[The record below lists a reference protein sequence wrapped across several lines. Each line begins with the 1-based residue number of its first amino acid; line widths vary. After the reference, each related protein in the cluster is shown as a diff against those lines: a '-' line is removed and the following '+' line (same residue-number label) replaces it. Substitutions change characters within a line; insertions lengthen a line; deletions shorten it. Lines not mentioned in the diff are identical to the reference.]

1 LIVPSAGGRRER
13 NPARAVP
20 QLAVGFADCHFPV
33 AMKARL
39 FVVRDA
45 LQEAPMG
52 LLDILNG
59 MQNGPRGQT
68 DPNAKGGMSP
78 ITMAILAL
86 IAYKGYKHLSG
97 GQQAPSTPASPR
109 LPDRNNMDADT
120 GAPGGGLGDI
130 LGGLLGG
137 GRGGAFGNAPG
148 GAGGGGGLGDLLKGG
163 LGGALAG
170 GAAGSILS
178 GGLGSLLE
186 QFQRNGQGQAAQS
199 WVGKGPN
206 QDISESD
213 LAKSIG
219 IDDIDTVASQTGLS
233 RDELLSGLRR
243 ELPQAVD
250 ELTPEG
256 RLPTEQEASRWV

>member
-1 LIVPSAGGRRER
+1 
-13 NPARAVP
+13 
-20 QLAVGFADCHFPV
+20 
-33 AMKARL
+33 
-39 FVVRDA
+39 
-45 LQEAPMG
+45 MG

-59 MQNGPRGQT
+59 MQNGPRGPA

-86 IAYKGYKHLSG
+86 LAYKGYKHLSG
-97 GQQAPSTPASPR
+97 GQQAPAAPGTRFPGGNS
-109 LPDRNNMDADT
+109 MDA
-120 GAPGGGLGDI
+120 GASGGGLGDI

-137 GRGGAFGNAPG
+137 GQSGGGNL
-148 GAGGGGGLGDLLKGG
+148 GGGLGDLLKGG

-178 GGLGSLLE
+178 GGLGSLLQ
-186 QFQRNGQGQAAQS
+186 QFQQNGHGQAAQS

-219 IDDIDTVASQTGLS
+219 IDDIDAVASHAGMS

-243 ELPQAVD
+243 ELPNAVD
-250 ELTPEG
+250 QLTPEG
-256 RLPTEQEASRWV
+256 RLPTQEEAQRWV

>member
-1 LIVPSAGGRRER
+1 
-13 NPARAVP
+13 
-20 QLAVGFADCHFPV
+20 
-33 AMKARL
+33 
-39 FVVRDA
+39 
-45 LQEAPMG
+45 MG

-97 GQQAPSTPASPR
+97 GQQAPLAPGSQRFPGG
-109 LPDRNNMDADT
+109 NNMDANA
-120 GAPGGGLGDI
+120 GASSGGLGDI

-137 GRGGAFGNAPG
+137 GQNGGGAQ
-148 GAGGGGGLGDLLKGG
+148 GGGGLGDLLKGG

-186 QFQRNGQGQAAQS
+186 QFQQNGHGQAAQS

-219 IDDIDTVASQTGLS
+219 IDDIDAVASHAGMS

-243 ELPQAVD
+243 ELPGAVD
-250 ELTPEG
+250 QLTPHG
-256 RLPTEQEASRWV
+256 RMPTEEEAQRWV

>member
-1 LIVPSAGGRRER
+1 
-13 NPARAVP
+13 
-20 QLAVGFADCHFPV
+20 
-33 AMKARL
+33 
-39 FVVRDA
+39 
-45 LQEAPMG
+45 MG

-86 IAYKGYKHLSG
+86 LAYKGYKHIS
-97 GQQAPSTPASPR
+97 GQQAPTAPGSQR
-109 LPDRNNMDADT
+109 LPDRNSMDANA
-120 GAPGGGLGDI
+120 GASGGGLGDI

-137 GRGGAFGNAPG
+137 GGAAGRGGPFGNALGGG
-148 GAGGGGGLGDLLKGG
+148 GAGGGLGDLLKGG
-163 LGGALAG
+163 LGGMLAGGAAG

-186 QFQRNGQGQAAQS
+186 QFQQNGQGQAAQS

-219 IDDIDTVASQTGLS
+219 IEDIDAVASQTGLS
-233 RDELLSGLRR
+233 RNELLAGLKR
-243 ELPQAVD
+243 ELPGAIDQ
-250 ELTPEG
+250 LTPEG
-256 RLPTEQEASRWV
+256 RLPTEEEASRWV